1 MDTPL
6 TLDELRQKW
15 NEVLDLVERED
26 RITWMAFFD
35 ARLASFD
42 GRVLTLDYADSGKFG
57 GSHQFP
63 ETRERQLNLLKSA
76 VKDVCGVAIEVE
88 QRP

>member
-1 MDTPL
+1 MDTAL
-6 TLDELRQKW
+6 TLEDLRQRW
-15 NEVLDLVERED
+15 NDVLDLVEKQD
-26 RITWMAFFD
+26 RISWMAFFD

-42 GRVLTLDYADSGKFG
+42 GTLLTLDYSDSGKFG

-63 ETRERQLNLLKSA
+63 ETRERQLKLLKAA
-76 VKDVCGVAIEVE
+76 VKEVCGVEIEIE

>member
-6 TLDELRQKW
+6 TLDELRQQW
-15 NEVLDLVERED
+15 NDVLDCVERED
-26 RITWMAFFD
+26 LITWMAFLD
-35 ARLASFD
+35 ARLAAFD
-42 GRVLTLDYADSGKFG
+42 GKVLTLDYSDSGKFG

-63 ETRERQLNLLKSA
+63 ETRERQLNLLKA
-76 VKDVCGVAIEVE
+76 AIKDVCGVDIEVE

>member
-1 MDTPL
+1 MDTSL
-6 TLDELRQKW
+6 TLEELRQQW
-15 NEVLDLVERED
+15 NDVLDFIERQD

-35 ARLASFD
+35 ARLAAFD
-42 GRVLTLDYADSGKFG
+42 GKVLTLDYSDSGKFG

-63 ETRERQLNLLKSA
+63 ETRERQLNLLKSS
-76 VKDVCGVAIEVE
+76 VKEICGVEIEVE

>member
-6 TLDELRQKW
+6 SLDELRHRW
-15 NEVLDLVERED
+15 NDVLDLVEQQD

-42 GRVLTLDYADSGKFG
+42 GKVLTLDYSDSGKFG
-57 GSHQFP
+57 GSPQFP

-76 VKDVCGVAIEVE
+76 VKEVCGVEVEIE

>member
-6 TLDELRQKW
+6 TLDELRQQW
-15 NEVLDLVERED
+15 NEVLDCVERED

-35 ARLASFD
+35 ARLADFD
-42 GRVLTLDYADSGKFG
+42 GKVLTLDYSDSGKFG

-63 ETRERQLNLLKSA
+63 ETRERQLSLLKA
-76 VKDVCGVAIEVE
+76 AIKDVCGVEIEIE

>member
-1 MDTPL
+1 MTDAI
-6 TLDELRQKW
+6 TLQDIRQHW
-15 NEVLDLVERED
+15 NNVLDFVERED

-35 ARLASFD
+35 ARLVSFD
-42 GRVLTLDYADSGKFG
+42 GHTLTLDYSDSQKFG

-63 ETRERQLNLLKSA
+63 ETRAKQIDLLK
-76 VKDVCGVAIEVE
+76 KAIQSILDLDIEIE

>member
-1 MDTPL
+1 MDTVL
-6 TLDELRQKW
+6 TLEDLRQRW
-15 NEVLDLVERED
+15 NDVLDLVERQD

-42 GRVLTLDYADSGKFG
+42 GKVLTLDYSDSGKFG
-57 GSHQFP
+57 GSHQFS
-63 ETRERQLNLLKSA
+63 ETRERQLNLLKAA
-76 VKDVCGVAIEVE
+76 VKEIFGVEIEVE

>member
-1 MDTPL
+1 MATVL
-6 TLDELRQKW
+6 TLEEIRQRW
-15 NEVLDLVERED
+15 NDVLDLVERQD

-42 GRVLTLDYADSGKFG
+42 GKKLTLDYSDSGKFG

-63 ETRERQLNLLKSA
+63 ETRERQLNLLKA
-76 VKDVCGVAIEVE
+76 AIKDVCGVAIEVE
-88 QRP
+88 QRQ

>member
-6 TLDELRQKW
+6 TLDELRRQW
-15 NEVLDLVERED
+15 NEVLDCVERED

-42 GRVLTLDYADSGKFG
+42 GKVLELDYSDSGKFG

-63 ETRERQLNLLKSA
+63 ETRERQINLLKNA
-76 VKDVCGVAIEVE
+76 VKDICGVDIEVE

>member
-1 MDTPL
+1 MDTVL
-6 TLDELRQKW
+6 TLEELRQRW
-15 NEVLDLVERED
+15 NDVLDLVERQD

-42 GRVLTLDYADSGKFG
+42 GKVLTLDYSDSGKFG

-63 ETRERQLNLLKSA
+63 ETRVRQLNLLKAA
-76 VKDVCGVAIEVE
+76 VKEVCGAEIEFE

>member
-1 MDTPL
+1 MDTVL
-6 TLDELRQKW
+6 TLEDLRQRW
-15 NEVLDLVERED
+15 NDVLDLVERQD

-42 GRVLTLDYADSGKFG
+42 GKVLTLDYSDSGKFG

-63 ETRERQLNLLKSA
+63 ETRVRQLNLLKAA
-76 VKDVCGVAIEVE
+76 VKEVCGAEIEVE

>member
-6 TLDELRQKW
+6 RLDELRQQW
-15 NEVLDLVERED
+15 NEVLDCVERED

-35 ARLASFD
+35 ARLAAFD
-42 GRVLTLDYADSGKFG
+42 GKLLTLDYSDSGKFG

-63 ETRERQLNLLKSA
+63 ETRERQLNVLKA
-76 VKDVCGVAIEVE
+76 AIKDVCGVEIEVE

>member
-1 MDTPL
+1 MDTSL
-6 TLDELRQKW
+6 TLEELRQQW
-15 NEVLDLVERED
+15 NDVLDFIERQD

-35 ARLASFD
+35 ARLAAFD
-42 GRVLTLDYADSGKFG
+42 GKVLTLDYSDSGKFG

-63 ETRERQLNLLKSA
+63 ETRERQLDLLKSS
-76 VKDVCGVAIEVE
+76 VKEICGVEIEFE

>member
-6 TLDELRQKW
+6 TLEELRQQW

-42 GRVLTLDYADSGKFG
+42 GTVLELDYSDSGKFG

-63 ETRERQLNLLKSA
+63 ETRERQIKLLKDA
-76 VKDVCGVAIEVE
+76 VKDICGVEIEVE
-88 QRP
+88 QHP

>member
-15 NEVLDLVERED
+15 NEVLDLVERDD

-42 GRVLTLDYADSGKFG
+42 GHVLELDYSDSGKFG

-63 ETRERQLNLLKSA
+63 ETRERQINLLKNA
-76 VKDVCGVAIEVE
+76 VKDVCGVDIEVE

>member
-6 TLDELRQKW
+6 TLDELRQQW
-15 NEVLDLVERED
+15 NEVLDCVERED

-35 ARLASFD
+35 ARLADFD
-42 GRVLTLDYADSGKFG
+42 GKLLTLDYSDSGKFG

-63 ETRERQLNLLKSA
+63 ETRERQLNVLKA
-76 VKDVCGVAIEVE
+76 AIKDVCGVEIEVE

>member
-1 MDTPL
+1 MDTEP
-6 TLDELRQKW
+6 TLEELRQKW
-15 NEVLDLVERED
+15 NEILDLVERQD
-26 RITWMAFFD
+26 RIAWMAFFD

-42 GRVLTLDYADSGKFG
+42 GKVLTLDYSDSGKFG

-63 ETRERQLNLLKSA
+63 ETRERQLKLLKDA
-76 VKDVCGVAIEVE
+76 VKDICDVEIEVE

>member
-6 TLDELRQKW
+6 TLDELRQQW
-15 NEVLDLVERED
+15 NEVLDCVERED

-35 ARLASFD
+35 ARLAAFD
-42 GRVLTLDYADSGKFG
+42 GKLLTLDYSDSGKYG

-63 ETRERQLNLLKSA
+63 ETRERQLNLLKA
-76 VKDVCGVAIEVE
+76 AIKDVCGVEIEVE

>member
-1 MDTPL
+1 MDTVL
-6 TLDELRQKW
+6 TLEELRQRW
-15 NEVLDLVERED
+15 NDVLDLVERQD

-42 GRVLTLDYADSGKFG
+42 GKVLTLDYSDSGKFG

-63 ETRERQLNLLKSA
+63 ETRVRQLNLLKAA
-76 VKDVCGVAIEVE
+76 VKEVCSVEIEVE

>member
-1 MDTPL
+1 MDIPF
-6 TLDELRQKW
+6 TLEDLRQQW
-15 NEVLDLVERED
+15 NEVLDSVERQD

-42 GRVLTLDYADSGKFG
+42 GKVLTLDYSDSGKFG

-63 ETRERQLNLLKSA
+63 ETRQRQLNLLKAA
-76 VKDVCGVAIEVE
+76 VKEVCGVEIEVE

>member
-6 TLDELRQKW
+6 TLDELRQQW
-15 NEVLDLVERED
+15 NEVLDCVERED

-35 ARLASFD
+35 ARLAAFD
-42 GRVLTLDYADSGKFG
+42 GKVLTLDYSDSGKFG

-63 ETRERQLNLLKSA
+63 ETRERQLNLLKA
-76 VKDVCGVAIEVE
+76 AIKDVYGVDIEIE

>member
-1 MDTPL
+1 MATPL

-26 RITWMAFFD
+26 RISWMAFFD
-35 ARLASFD
+35 ARLAAFD
-42 GRVLTLDYADSGKFG
+42 GTVLELDYSDSGKFG

-63 ETRERQLNLLKSA
+63 ETRERQLKLLKAA
-76 VKDVCGVAIEVE
+76 VKDICGIEIEIE

>member
-1 MDTPL
+1 MDTTL
-6 TLDELRQKW
+6 TMEELRQRW
-15 NEVLDLVERED
+15 NDVLDYVERQD

-35 ARLASFD
+35 ARLAAFD
-42 GRVLTLDYADSGKFG
+42 GKLLTLDYSDSGKFG

-63 ETRERQLNLLKSA
+63 ETRERQLSLLKAA
-76 VKDVCGVAIEVE
+76 VKEVCGVEIEVE

>member
-1 MDTPL
+1 MNPSL
-6 TLDELRQKW
+6 TVEELRQQW
-15 NEVLDLVERED
+15 NEVLDCVERQD

-35 ARLASFD
+35 ARLADFD
-42 GRVLTLDYADSGKFG
+42 GKVLTLDYSDSGKFG

-63 ETRERQLNLLKSA
+63 ETRERQLNLLKA
-76 VKDVCGVAIEVE
+76 AIKDVCGVEIEVE

>member
-6 TLDELRQKW
+6 TLDELRQQW
-15 NEVLDLVERED
+15 NEVLDCVERED

-35 ARLASFD
+35 ARLAAFD
-42 GRVLTLDYADSGKFG
+42 GKLLTLDYSDSGKFG

-63 ETRERQLNLLKSA
+63 ETRERQINLLKNA
-76 VKDVCGVAIEVE
+76 VKDVCGVEIEVE

>member
-1 MDTPL
+1 MNPSL
-6 TLDELRQKW
+6 TLEELRQQW
-15 NEVLDLVERED
+15 NEVLDCVERQD

-42 GRVLTLDYADSGKFG
+42 GNVLTLDYSDSGKFG

-76 VKDVCGVAIEVE
+76 IKVVCGVEIEVE
-88 QRP
+88 QRS

>member
-1 MDTPL
+1 MDTTL
-6 TLDELRQKW
+6 TLEELRQQW
-15 NEVLDLVERED
+15 NDVLDLVERQD

-42 GRVLTLDYADSGKFG
+42 GKVLTLDYSDSGKFG

-63 ETRERQLNLLKSA
+63 ETRERQLTLLKSA
-76 VKDVCGVAIEVE
+76 VKEVCGVEIEIE

>member
-1 MDTPL
+1 MDTVL
-6 TLDELRQKW
+6 TLEDLRQRW
-15 NEVLDLVERED
+15 NDVLDLVERQD

-42 GRVLTLDYADSGKFG
+42 GKVLTLDYSDSGKFG

-63 ETRERQLNLLKSA
+63 ETRVRQLNLLKAA
-76 VKDVCGVAIEVE
+76 VKEVCSVEIEVE

>member
-6 TLDELRQKW
+6 TLNELRQQW

-35 ARLASFD
+35 ARLAS
-42 GRVLTLDYADSGKFG
+42 LSLI
-57 GSHQFP
+57 H
-63 ETRERQLNLLKSA
+63 
-76 VKDVCGVAIEVE
+76 I
-88 QRP
+88 

>member
-6 TLDELRQKW
+6 TLEELRQKW

-42 GRVLTLDYADSGKFG
+42 GKVLELDYSDSGKFG

-63 ETRERQLNLLKSA
+63 ETRERQLNLLKNA
-76 VKDVCGVAIEVE
+76 VKDICGVEIEVK

>member
-6 TLDELRQKW
+6 TLEELRQKW

-42 GRVLTLDYADSGKFG
+42 GKVLELDYSDSGKFG

-63 ETRERQLNLLKSA
+63 ETRERQINLLKNA
-76 VKDVCGVAIEVE
+76 VKGVCGVDIEVE

>member
-1 MDTPL
+1 MDNPV
-6 TLDELRQKW
+6 TLDELRQRW
-15 NEVLDLVERED
+15 NEVLDCVERQD

-42 GRVLTLDYADSGKFG
+42 GKVLTLDYSDSGKFG

-63 ETRERQLNLLKSA
+63 ETRERQLDLLKAA
-76 VKDVCGVAIEVE
+76 VKEVCGVEIEVE
-88 QRP
+88 QSP

>member
-1 MDTPL
+1 MDIPL

-35 ARLASFD
+35 ARLAAFD
-42 GRVLTLDYADSGKFG
+42 GTVLELDYSDSGKFG

-63 ETRERQLNLLKSA
+63 ETRERQLKLLKAA
-76 VKDVCGVAIEVE
+76 VKDICGIEIEIE

>member
-6 TLDELRQKW
+6 SLDELRHRW
-15 NEVLDLVERED
+15 NDVLDLVEQQD

-42 GRVLTLDYADSGKFG
+42 GKVLTLDYSDSGKFG

-76 VKDVCGVAIEVE
+76 VKEVCGVEVE
-88 QRP
+88 IDQRP